1 VIRIRIG
8 VVGYGVV
15 GKAVAHGFR
24 SRGHE
29 VYVND
34 LKPLKN
40 EKTREKRFLINR
52 CDLIF
57 ICVPTP
63 PKPDGAMN
71 LTYVEQAVDELHKS
85 ASAPDSKRGST
96 NDPIVVI
103 KSTVVP
109 GTTRKLASKFPKLTF
124 AANPEFLRM
133 KYASHDFL
141 NERRIVIGA
150 HNQKIAEKVAEAY
163 RKWKCPIIITDL
175 DTAETIKLAAN
186 CFLVLKVA
194 YACEVAN
201 VCKVIGAEA
210 KKVMDAVCLDPRI
223 GKDHLDPSKGPIPKL
238 AHCLPKDL
246 SALIRHLE
254 KKGYISKLLKVALEV
269 GVESN

>member
-1 VIRIRIG
+1 MLMKIG

-15 GKAVAHGFR
+15 GKAVTHGFR
-24 SRGHE
+24 LREHE

-34 LKPLKN
+34 LKPLEDEETYAK
-40 EKTREKRFLINR
+40 EFLINR

-63 PKPDGAMN
+63 AGSDGAMN

-85 ASAPDSKRGST
+85 ARTLGLKR
-96 NDPIVVI
+96 NDANRPIVVI

-109 GTTRKLASKFPKLTF
+109 GTTRKLAHRFPMLRF
-124 AANPEFLRM
+124 AVNPEFLRM

-150 HNQKIAEKVAEAY
+150 CEQEIAKKVAKAY
-163 RKWKCPIIITDL
+163 KRWRCPTIITDL
-175 DTAETIKLAAN
+175 DTAETIKLVAN
-186 CFLVLKVA
+186 CFLTLKVA

-201 VCKVIGAEA
+201 VCKVIGVNA
-210 KKVMDAVCLDPRI
+210 KRVMDAVCLDSRI
-223 GKDHLDPSKGPIPKL
+223 GKDHLDPSAGPIPRDS
-238 AHCLPKDL
+238 HCLPKDI
-246 SALIRHLE
+246 SALICYLE
-254 KKGYISKLLKVALEV
+254 SKGYESKLLKIAREA
-269 GVESN
+269 GVESD